1 MTAKLST
8 GIAGI
13 DRELSGGIEPG
24 SLLSIIARPATQ
36 SEALLHELTE
46 RRPTLYLSTLREA
59 TAVKQRLNGECDEVV
74 VRDVLGTRTM
84 NKEFMKEITGARGN
98 SMSVNETEG
107 HLDAVYETVEQV
119 DREMNVILDP
129 VNPLEETANRDA
141 YREVI
146 NKLKSTVLETGG
158 LGVLHC
164 ITLEQ
169 APALRDVTLTISDV
183 VVELE
188 LVSATNEMQYQL
200 TIPKNRGG
208 PTLLEESTVKF
219 EPQVRIDETRNI

>member
-24 SLLSIIARPATQ
+24 SLLSIIARPETQ
-36 SEALLHELTE
+36 SEALLQELTE
-46 RRPTLYLSTLREA
+46 RRPTLYLSTLRESR
-59 TAVKQRLNGECDEVV
+59 AVKQRLDGERDELV
-74 VRDVLGTRTM
+74 VRDVLGERTM
-84 NKEFMKEITGARGN
+84 NKQFLKEITGTRAH
-98 SMSVNETEG
+98 SMSVDRTDR
-107 HLDAVYETVEQV
+107 HLDAVYETIEQV
-119 DREMNVILDP
+119 DCKMNIILDP
-129 VNPLEETANRDA
+129 VNPLEETENRDT

-164 ITLEQ
+164 ITLRS
-169 APALRDVTLTISDV
+169 APPLRDVTLTISDV